1 MLEVVLLKIKK
12 CGFLLSLV
20 MVVCFALPSFASA
33 ESKTDVSKGI
43 LNNKVL
49 SPNEA
54 LYDLGGS
61 YSIESLYIF
70 GKNTSASGGYLT
82 VRLYNSKKQQLWYQ
96 SGMEF
101 RYLGSSH
108 PGDEYKPWVNK
119 DDVRYIG
126 VSVTGGGKFV
136 TFRALGTEYIP
147 EVSNLK
153 VIPDYKKVTLSWENP
168 TNSSNAT
175 STKLY
180 QDGKEI
186 KTFNLSDNVTS
197 YIAEN
202 LEEGKNYTFKMS
214 VVDNKGRETNGVTK
228 SVRTLMPVV
237 DPPQK
242 VFVTPQNK
250 KMVIAWEDVKSPFL
264 KGYNVYVDGKK
275 INDKPLTSSKLIVN
289 NLENGKTYKVQVSS
303 VNKIDAEGGKSK
315 EVSETPSESAITID
329 YDVKIPFSP
338 LDLLTSSV
346 SLLAILGGFVL
357 LSIAIIWFRPLKE
370 LIVKAVRREKDKK

>member
-1 MLEVVLLKIKK
+1 M
-12 CGFLLSLV
+12 LSLAIV
-20 MVVCFALPSFASA
+20 TILFIPNFASA

-54 LYDLGGS
+54 MYDLGGS

-82 VRLYNSKKQQLWYQ
+82 IRLYNSKKQQLWYQ

-108 PGDEYKPWVNK
+108 PGDEYRPFVNR

-126 VSVTGGGKFV
+126 ASVSGGGRIV

-147 EVSNLK
+147 EISNLK
-153 VIPDYKKVTLSWENP
+153 AVADYKKVTLSWENP
-168 TNSSNAT
+168 TNSNNAT

-197 YIAEN
+197 YVAEN

-214 VVDNKGRETNGVTK
+214 VVDKKGRETAGKTQTI
-228 SVRTLMPVV
+228 RTLMPVI
-237 DPPQK
+237 DPPNN
-242 VFVTPQNK
+242 VFLTPQDK
-250 KMVIAWEDVKSPFL
+250 KMVIAWNDVNSPFL
-264 KGYNVYVDGKK
+264 KGYNIYIDGKK
-275 INDKPLTSSKLIVN
+275 INDKPLTSSKMIVK
-289 NLENGKTYKVQVSS
+289 NLENNKSYKVQISA
-303 VNKIDAEGGKSK
+303 VNKVDVEGGKSI
-315 EVSETPSESAITID
+315 EVSDKPSSNALEVE
-329 YDVKIPFSP
+329 YDVKIPFTP
-338 LDLLTSSV
+338 MDFLKTSLSF
-346 SLLAILGGFVL
+346 LGLIGPFVL
-357 LSIAIIWFRPLKE
+357 LALAIIYHKR
-370 LIVKAVRREKDKK
+370 LIEMIKKSLISYRERRKQ